1 MSNINTNQTTKL
13 KMMKTPR
20 RMILGNQLNGNITES
35 TRKSEM
41 VNTLT
46 ARHIRK
52 ATNRFIIGTAAIAV
66 ACSDIDT
73 VGEFIREK
81 SMQLET

>member
-1 MSNINTNQTTKL
+1 
-13 KMMKTPR
+13 
-20 RMILGNQLNGNITES
+20 
-35 TRKSEM
+35 M